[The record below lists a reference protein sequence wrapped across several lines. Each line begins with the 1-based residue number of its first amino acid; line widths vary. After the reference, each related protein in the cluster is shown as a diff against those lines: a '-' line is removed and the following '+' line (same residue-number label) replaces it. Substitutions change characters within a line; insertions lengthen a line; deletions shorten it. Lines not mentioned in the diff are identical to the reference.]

1 MELSFQRRI
10 AAQNTVEVSESLQY
24 SDHNDSN
31 FQTLSNNDG
40 AFYQLKKVKD
50 DSNCTLNVVYWLKMV
65 KISRILEFLLL
76 VGAQN

>member
-10 AAQNTVEVSESLQY
+10 AAQDTVEVSESLQY

-65 KISRILEFLLL
+65 KT
-76 VGAQN
+76 NKW

>member
-65 KISRILEFLLL
+65 KT
-76 VGAQN
+76 NKW

>member
-50 DSNCTLNVVYWLKMV
+50 DLNCTINVVYWLKMV
-65 KISRILEFLLL
+65 KT
-76 VGAQN
+76 NKW

>member
-1 MELSFQRRI
+1 MELSSQRRS

-65 KISRILEFLLL
+65 KT
-76 VGAQN
+76 NKW